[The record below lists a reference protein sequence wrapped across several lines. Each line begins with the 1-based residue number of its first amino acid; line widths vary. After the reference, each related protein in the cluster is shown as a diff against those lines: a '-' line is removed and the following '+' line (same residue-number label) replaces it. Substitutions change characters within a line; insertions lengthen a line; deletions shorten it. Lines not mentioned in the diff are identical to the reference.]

1 MPFTREDK
9 AKVMETHAHK
19 AGDTGSTEVQV
30 ALLTERINRLSS
42 HLNANKQDHAAQRG
56 LITLVGQRKR
66 FLSYL
71 EKTDKN
77 RYKSLI
83 EKLGLRK

>member
-1 MPFTREDK
+1 MPFAREDK
-9 AKVMETHAHK
+9 AKVMETHAQK
-19 AGDTGSTEVQV
+19 TGDTGSTEVQV
-30 ALLTERINRLSS
+30 ALLTARINRLSA

-56 LITLVGQRKR
+56 LIVMVGKRKR

-71 EKTDKN
+71 ERTDKG

-83 EKLGLRK
+83 EKLGLRR